1 MRSLWPDDRD
11 LAPHAGELGHLAV
24 RVVVQTGRIVAASLL
39 GLVMSSGIAL
49 ALPAP
54 ILGTWTT
61 EDGSSR
67 IAFEPCG
74 DKVCGRVAW
83 LREPN
88 DPETGRPLADKN
100 NPEAALRARP
110 ILGLPIFLG
119 LRPDDGQW
127 SGKVYNADDG
137 KTYEVTVKRKA
148 PDKLEVEGCML
159 AVLCK
164 GETWTRGE

>member
-1 MRSLWPDDRD
+1 MRHLQPNSGSGNHLPRTRNCSL
-11 LAPHAGELGHLAV
+11 LASLLSAGTL
-24 RVVVQTGRIVAASLL
+24 VVLPVSTASVVAAS
-39 GLVMSSGIAL
+39 A
-49 ALPAP
+49 A

-83 LREPN
+83 LKEPN
-88 DPETGRPLADKN
+88 DPETGRPLTDKN

-110 ILGLPIFLG
+110 ILGLPIFPG
-119 LRPDDGQW
+119 LTADDGQW
-127 SGKVYNADDG
+127 TGKVYNADDG

-148 PDKLEVEGCML
+148 LDKLEVEGCML
-159 AVLCK
+159 AVLCR
-164 GETWTRGE
+164 GETWTRVE